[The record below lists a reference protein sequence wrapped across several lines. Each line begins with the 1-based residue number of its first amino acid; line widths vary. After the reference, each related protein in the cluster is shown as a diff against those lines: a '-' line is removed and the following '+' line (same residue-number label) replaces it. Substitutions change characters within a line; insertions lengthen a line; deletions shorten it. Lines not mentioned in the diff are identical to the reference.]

1 MSSRDRESDGKPRP
15 ALLRERRGGS
25 ASGGS
30 VVNAAMQPAVLAI
43 VAGLVA
49 GLAVSVGL
57 NTVVAR
63 WSIGTL
69 SDPVVLVAV
78 GVVLCVVTMMSAAI
92 PANRAAS
99 IQPAD
104 ALRID

>member
-1 MSSRDRESDGKPRP
+1 
-15 ALLRERRGGS
+15 
-25 ASGGS
+25 
-30 VVNAAMQPAVLAI
+30 LAI

-49 GLAVSVGL
+49 GLALSVGL

-63 WSIGTL
+63 WSIGSL
-69 SDPVVLVAV
+69 NDPVVLVAV
-78 GVVLCVVTMMSAAI
+78 SLVLFVAAMMSAAI

-99 IQPAD
+99 IQPVD